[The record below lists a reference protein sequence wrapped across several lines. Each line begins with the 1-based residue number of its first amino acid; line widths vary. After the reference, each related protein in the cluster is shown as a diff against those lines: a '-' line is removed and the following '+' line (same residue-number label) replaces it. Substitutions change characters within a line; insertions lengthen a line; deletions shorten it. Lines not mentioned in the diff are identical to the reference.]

1 MVEEISSCI
10 LDINNLYKIYRK
22 PSGLL
27 NSSSSVVALSNIN
40 LKVYKGDILSI
51 VGESGSGKTTL
62 AKIIIGLTDY
72 NSGQIIFNSKPL
84 EDFSKKYKIQSI
96 SQNPL
101 SSLDPRYTIF
111 ESIIEPVIYF
121 MNLNN
126 KEQVYRAEKLCKMV
140 SLDRSLLS
148 RLPHELSGGQVQRAV
163 IARALSTNPDLLI
176 CDEITSALD
185 VENKYKILKL
195 LIEINQRNNLTI
207 FFITHDIQSAIYIS
221 NRIAIFKDG
230 EIIESGKLEKII
242 NNPKSNYTKELLL

>member
-1 MVEEISSCI
+1 
-10 LDINNLYKIYRK
+10 
-22 PSGLL
+22 
-27 NSSSSVVALSNIN
+27 
-40 LKVYKGDILSI
+40 
-51 VGESGSGKTTL
+51 
-62 AKIIIGLTDY
+62 
-72 NSGQIIFNSKPL
+72 
-84 EDFSKKYKIQSI
+84 
-96 SQNPL
+96 
-101 SSLDPRYTIF
+101 DPRYTIF